1 MRRDRSWTP
10 LRLTVQGVVAA
21 VLCLCITAGSHAAQ
35 FHVAPDGANA
45 NAGTRDAP
53 WATIAYA
60 LAQAEPGD
68 TVYLHDGRYPERVRF
83 PRSGSRR
90 DGFITLRNAPGER
103 PVIDGSDLRVEG
115 GEQGLVTIADRSH
128 VRVQGLHLTGFRSSD
143 KSVPM
148 GVFVTGAGSHIQLL
162 DNRVTRIE
170 THQPGCKGNALGIAV
185 YGRRAPEPLS
195 QVRIRGNE
203 IAYLKTGCSES
214 VSVNGN
220 VTGFEISHNHIHDNN
235 NIGIDV
241 IGHEGMA
248 PDPRFDIA
256 RNGVIASN
264 TVHGI
269 TSSANSAYPDG
280 EMAAGGIYVD
290 GGRDVVI
297 ERNRVFDNDI
307 GIELASEHGGKAT
320 RNVLVRN
327 NLIYNNRSMG
337 LAIGGYA
344 PDVGGAEGCRIVH
357 NTFYHNDTARSW
369 GGEVVIQHNA
379 RDNLFKNNIVY
390 ANEQAVF
397 INYYV
402 ESTPQPLISDHNLFY
417 AERGRSAG
425 QWQWRGQHFQGMA
438 AYVRGTGND
447 RRSLFADP
455 RFVAARAVQDFRL
468 GHRSAAIDAGLN
480 IGDSAFG
487 DLDFEGRPR
496 FNGGAVDVGAYE
508 YD

>member
-1 MRRDRSWTP
+1 MP
-10 LRLTVQGVVAA
+10 PRLIVQAVLAA
-21 VLCLCITAGSHAAQ
+21 LLCLCVTAASHAAQ
-35 FHVAPDGANA
+35 FHVAPHGSNA
-45 NAGTRDAP
+45 AAGTRDAP
-53 WATIAYA
+53 WRTIDFA
-60 LAQAEPGD
+60 LARAHAGD
-68 TVYLHDGRYPERVRF
+68 TVFLHAGRYAEKVRF

-90 DGFITLRNAPGER
+90 NGFITLRNAPGER
-103 PVIDGSDLRVEG
+103 AVIDGSGLRVAG
-115 GEQGLVTIADRSH
+115 GEQGLVTIVDRSYI
-128 VRVQGLHLTGFRSSD
+128 RLQGLTITRFRSD
-143 KSVPM
+143 DESVPM
-148 GVFVTGAGSHIQLL
+148 GVFVTGAGRHIQLL
-162 DNRVTRIE
+162 DNRITAIE
-170 THQPGCKGNALGIAV
+170 THQPGCEGNALGIAV
-185 YGRRAPEPLS
+185 YGRRAPEALS
-195 QVRIRGNE
+195 EIRIRGNE
-203 IAYLKTGCSES
+203 VAHLKTGCSES
-214 VSVNGN
+214 VSINGN
-220 VTGFEISHNHIHDNN
+220 VDDFEIAHNHIHDNN

-248 PDPRFDIA
+248 PDPRFDVA
-256 RNGVIASN
+256 RNGVIVSN

-290 GGRDVVI
+290 GGRDVII

-327 NLIYNNRSMG
+327 NLIYHNRSMG

-379 RDNLFKNNIVY
+379 RDNRFHNNIVY

-402 ESTPQPLISDHNLFY
+402 ESTARPLASDHNLFY
-417 AERGRSAG
+417 VERGRSAG

-438 AYVRGTGND
+438 GYVRATGND
-447 RRSLFADP
+447 RHSRFADP

-496 FNGGAVDVGAYE
+496 LNGGAVDVGAYE